1 MWMPA
6 IRVDFDSCKTTL
18 EKPTQQLVDAARN
31 AINSV
36 YGLTAAE
43 QKIAKRGI
51 DLSNSTDSLEQ
62 SVIKQ
67 IVNEQKIQH
76 EGDPRFMCTRI
87 NKGVRVEY
95 YSPAEYRKLCDKI
108 QNMKGDLR
116 LMPVGE
122 MNAAIKYLTWDDA
135 HTRKLYDK
143 IQKEKN
149 KAIYDSMIQQVIFN
163 PPATIVFWR
172 DGSKTVVKCGENDIF
187 DPEKGLAMAISKRAF
202 GDNRD
207 YYEVFAKWV
216 GKYEY
221 QQKRKEKK

>member
-1 MWMPA
+1 MTVLDRILERPSWTRP
-6 IRVDFDSCKTTL
+6 IRVDFDSCEMTL
-18 EKPTQQLVDAARN
+18 EKPTH
-31 AINSV
+31 
-36 YGLTAAE
+36 AE
-43 QKIAKRGI
+43 QKIAKMGI

-76 EGDPRFMCTRI
+76 EGDPRFMCMRRM
-87 NKGVRVEY
+87 NNAVRVEY
-95 YSPAEYRKLCDKI
+95 YSPDEYCKLCDKI
-108 QNMKGDLR
+108 QNMKGDLQ
-116 LMPVGE
+116 LMPVEE
-122 MNAAIKYLTWDDA
+122 MNTAIKYLSPNDYREFRD
-135 HTRKLYDK
+135 RIL
-143 IQKEKN
+143 KEKN
-149 KAIYDSMIQQVIFN
+149 KSIYDSMIQRVIFN

-221 QQKRKEKK
+221 QQKRRGKK

>member
-1 MWMPA
+1 
-6 IRVDFDSCKTTL
+6 
-18 EKPTQQLVDAARN
+18 
-31 AINSV
+31 
-36 YGLTAAE
+36 
-43 QKIAKRGI
+43 
-51 DLSNSTDSLEQ
+51 
-62 SVIKQ
+62 
-67 IVNEQKIQH
+67 
-76 EGDPRFMCTRI
+76 MCTRRI
-87 NKGVRVEY
+87 NNGVRVEY

-116 LMPVGE
+116 LMPTGE
-122 MNAAIKYLTWDDA
+122 MNTAIKGFKEWIFSSSEY
-135 HTRKLYDK
+135 RECRDK

-149 KAIYDSMIQQVIFN
+149 KAIIDSMIQQVIFN
-163 PPATIVFWR
+163 PPATIVIWR

-207 YYEVFAKWV
+207 YYKVFAKWV

>member
-1 MWMPA
+1 MTVLDRILERPSWTRP
-6 IRVDFDSCKTTL
+6 IRVDFNSSETTL
-18 EKPTQQLVDAARN
+18 EKPTH
-31 AINSV
+31 
-36 YGLTAAE
+36 AE
-43 QKIAKRGI
+43 QKIAEMGI

-62 SVIKQ
+62 SGIKQ

-76 EGDPRFMCTRI
+76 EGDPRFMCMRRMK
-87 NKGVRVEY
+87 NAVRVEY
-95 YSPAEYRKLCDKI
+95 YSPDEYRKLCDKI

-122 MNAAIKYLTWDDA
+122 MNTAIKYLTWDDA
-135 HTRKLYDK
+135 NTRELRDK
-143 IQKEKN
+143 IQKERN
-149 KAIYDSMIQQVIFN
+149 KSVYDNMIQRVIFN

>member
-6 IRVDFDSCKTTL
+6 IRADFDSCETTS
-18 EKPTQQLVDAARN
+18 EKPTH
-31 AINSV
+31 
-36 YGLTAAE
+36 AE
-43 QKIAKRGI
+43 QKIAERGI
-51 DLSNSTDSLEQ
+51 DLSDSTDSLEQ
-62 SVIKQ
+62 FVVRR

-76 EGDPRFMCTRI
+76 EGDPRFMCTRRI
-87 NKGVRVEY
+87 NNGVRVEY

-108 QNMKGDLR
+108 KNMKGDLQF
-116 LMPVGE
+116 MPEGE
-122 MNAAIKYLTWDDA
+122 VNAI
-135 HTRKLYDK
+135 RKLYDK

-172 DGSKTVVKCGENDIF
+172 DGSKTVVKCGKNDIF

>member
-1 MWMPA
+1 MTVLDRILERPSWMPA
-6 IRVDFDSCKTTL
+6 IRADFDSCETTL
-18 EKPTQQLVDAARN
+18 EKPTH
-31 AINSV
+31 
-36 YGLTAAE
+36 AE
-43 QKIAKRGI
+43 QKIAEIGI
-51 DLSNSTDSLEQ
+51 DFSNSADSLEQ

-76 EGDPRFMCTRI
+76 EGDPRFMCMRRM
-87 NKGVRVEY
+87 NNAVRVEY
-95 YSPAEYRKLCDKI
+95 YSPDEYRKLCDKI

-116 LMPVGE
+116 LMPVEE
-122 MNAAIKYLTWDDA
+122 MGTAIKYLSPNDYREFRD
-135 HTRKLYDK
+135 RIL
-143 IQKEKN
+143 KERN
-149 KAIYDSMIQQVIFN
+149 KSIYDSMIQRVIFN

-172 DGSKTVVKCGENDIF
+172 DGSKTVVKCGKNDIF

>member
-1 MWMPA
+1 MEKFFAKNPFTGKFTPVSQANFDMAFAPA
-6 IRVDFDSCKTTL
+6 E
-18 EKPTQQLVDAARN
+18 EKPTH
-31 AINSV
+31 
-36 YGLTAAE
+36 AE
-43 QKIAKRGI
+43 QKIAKMGI

-76 EGDPRFMCTRI
+76 EGDPRFMCMRRM
-87 NKGVRVEY
+87 NNAVRVEY
-95 YSPAEYRKLCDKI
+95 YNPDEYRKLCDKI
-108 QNMKGDLR
+108 QNMKGDLQ

-122 MNAAIKYLTWDDA
+122 MNTAIKYLSPNDYREFRD
-135 HTRKLYDK
+135 RIL
-143 IQKEKN
+143 KERN
-149 KAIYDSMIQQVIFN
+149 KSIYDSMIQRVIFN

-221 QQKRKEKK
+221 QQKRKGKEK

>member
-1 MWMPA
+1 MTVLDRILERPSWTRP
-6 IRVDFDSCKTTL
+6 IRVNFDSCETTL
-18 EKPTQQLVDAARN
+18 EKPTH
-31 AINSV
+31 
-36 YGLTAAE
+36 AE
-43 QKIAKRGI
+43 QKIAEIGI
-51 DLSNSTDSLEQ
+51 DFSNSTDSLEQ

-76 EGDPRFMCTRI
+76 EGDPRFMCMRRTI
-87 NKGVRVEY
+87 NGVRVDY

-122 MNAAIKYLTWDDA
+122 MDTAIKYLSSSEY
-135 HTRKLYDK
+135 RKFRDNIL
-143 IQKEKN
+143 KEKN
-149 KAIYDSMIQQVIFN
+149 KAIYDNMIQRVIFN
-163 PPATIVFWR
+163 PPATIVIWR

>member
-1 MWMPA
+1 MQ
-6 IRVDFDSCKTTL
+6 SK
-18 EKPTQQLVDAARN
+18 
-31 AINSV
+31 
-36 YGLTAAE
+36 
-43 QKIAKRGI
+43 KIAEMGI

-76 EGDPRFMCTRI
+76 EGDPRFMCMRRM
-87 NKGVRVEY
+87 NNAVRVEY
-95 YSPAEYRKLCDKI
+95 YSPDEYRKLRDKI

-116 LMPVGE
+116 LMPVEE
-122 MNAAIKYLTWDDA
+122 MNTAIKYLSPSEY
-135 HTRKLYDK
+135 REFRDK
-143 IQKEKN
+143 ILKEKN
-149 KAIYDSMIQQVIFN
+149 KSIYDSLIQRVIFN

>member
-1 MWMPA
+1 MLDRIPSPRSWTRP
-6 IRVDFDSCKTTL
+6 IRVDFNSCETTL
-18 EKPTQQLVDAARN
+18 EKPTH
-31 AINSV
+31 
-36 YGLTAAE
+36 AE
-43 QKIAKRGI
+43 QKIAEMGI

-76 EGDPRFMCTRI
+76 EGDPRFMCMRRM
-87 NKGVRVEY
+87 NNAVRAKY
-95 YSPAEYRKLCDKI
+95 YSPDEYRKLCDEI
-108 QNMKGDLR
+108 QNMKGDLQ
-116 LMPVGE
+116 LMPVEE
-122 MNAAIKYLTWDDA
+122 MNTAIKYLSPSEY
-135 HTRKLYDK
+135 REFRDK
-143 IQKEKN
+143 ILKEKN
-149 KAIYDSMIQQVIFN
+149 KSIYDSMIQRVIFN

-172 DGSKTVVKCGENDIF
+172 DGSKTVVKCGKNDIF

>member
-6 IRVDFDSCKTTL
+6 IRVDFDSCETTL
-18 EKPTQQLVDAARN
+18 EKPTH
-31 AINSV
+31 
-36 YGLTAAE
+36 AE
-43 QKIAKRGI
+43 QKIAEIGI
-51 DLSNSTDSLEQ
+51 NLSNSTDSLEQ

-76 EGDPRFMCTRI
+76 EGDPRFMCTRRM
-87 NKGVRVEY
+87 NNAVRVEY
-95 YSPAEYRKLCDKI
+95 FSPAEYHKLCDKI

-116 LMPVGE
+116 FMPKGFKE
-122 MNAAIKYLTWDDA
+122 WIFSSSEY
-135 HTRKLYDK
+135 RECRDK

-163 PPATIVFWR
+163 PPATIVIWR

>member
-1 MWMPA
+1 MTVLDRILERPSWTRP
-6 IRVDFDSCKTTL
+6 IRVDFDSCETTL
-18 EKPTQQLVDAARN
+18 EKPTH
-31 AINSV
+31 
-36 YGLTAAE
+36 AE
-43 QKIAKRGI
+43 QKIAEIGI

-76 EGDPRFMCTRI
+76 EGDPRFMCMRRM
-87 NKGVRVEY
+87 NNAVRVEY
-95 YSPAEYRKLCDKI
+95 YSPDGYRKLCDKI
-108 QNMKGDLR
+108 RNMKGDLR

-122 MNAAIKYLTWDDA
+122 MNTAVKYLTWDDSQ
-135 HTRKLYDK
+135 K

-149 KAIYDSMIQQVIFN
+149 KAIYDSMIQKVIFN

-172 DGSKTVVKCGENDIF
+172 DGSKTVVKCGKNDIF

-221 QQKRKEKK
+221 QQKRKEKKGKEK

>member
-1 MWMPA
+1 MTVLDRILERPSWTRP
-6 IRVDFDSCKTTL
+6 IRVDFDSCETTL
-18 EKPTQQLVDAARN
+18 EKPTH
-31 AINSV
+31 
-36 YGLTAAE
+36 AE
-43 QKIAKRGI
+43 QKIAEIGI
-51 DLSNSTDSLEQ
+51 DLSNSADSLEQ

-67 IVNEQKIQH
+67 IVNEQKTQY
-76 EGDPRFMCTRI
+76 EGDPRFMCTRRM
-87 NKGVRVEY
+87 NNAVRVEY

-163 PPATIVFWR
+163 PPATIVIWR

-221 QQKRKEKK
+221 QQKRKGKEK

>member
-6 IRVDFDSCKTTL
+6 IRADFDSCETTS
-18 EKPTQQLVDAARN
+18 EKPTH
-31 AINSV
+31 
-36 YGLTAAE
+36 AE
-43 QKIAKRGI
+43 QKIAERGI
-51 DLSNSTDSLEQ
+51 DLSDSTDSLEQ
-62 SVIKQ
+62 FVVRR

-76 EGDPRFMCTRI
+76 EGDPRFMCTRRI
-87 NKGVRVEY
+87 NNGVRVEY

-108 QNMKGDLR
+108 KNMKGDLQF
-116 LMPVGE
+116 MPEGE
-122 MNAAIKYLTWDDA
+122 INAI
-135 HTRKLYDK
+135 RKLYDK

-163 PPATIVFWR
+163 PPATIVIWR
-172 DGSKTVVKCGENDIF
+172 DGSKTVVKCGEHDIF

-207 YYEVFAKWV
+207 YYEIFAKWV

-221 QQKRKEKK
+221 QQKRKGKK

>member
-1 MWMPA
+1 MTVLDRILERPSWTRP
-6 IRVDFDSCKTTL
+6 IRVDFDSCETTL
-18 EKPTQQLVDAARN
+18 EKPTH
-31 AINSV
+31 
-36 YGLTAAE
+36 AE
-43 QKIAKRGI
+43 QKITEMGI

-76 EGDPRFMCTRI
+76 EGDPRFMCMRRMK
-87 NKGVRVEY
+87 NAVRVEY
-95 YSPAEYRKLCDKI
+95 YSPDEYRKLCDKI

-122 MNAAIKYLTWDDA
+122 MNTAIKYLTWDDA
-135 HTRKLYDK
+135 NTRELRDK
-143 IQKEKN
+143 IQKERN
-149 KAIYDSMIQQVIFN
+149 KSVYDSMIQRVIFN

>member
-6 IRVDFDSCKTTL
+6 IRVNFDSCETTL
-18 EKPTQQLVDAARN
+18 EKPTH
-31 AINSV
+31 
-36 YGLTAAE
+36 AE
-43 QKIAKRGI
+43 QKIAERRI
-51 DLSNSTDSLEQ
+51 NLADSTDSLEQ
-62 SVIKQ
+62 SVVKK

-76 EGDPRFMCTRI
+76 KGDPQFMPTRQ
-87 NKGVRVEY
+87 
-95 YSPAEYRKLCDKI
+95 D
-108 QNMKGDLR
+108 DLV
-116 LMPVGE
+116 L
-122 MNAAIKYLTWDDA
+122 KYLTWDVS
-135 HTRKLYDK
+135 HTNKLYDK

-149 KAIYDSMIQQVIFN
+149 KAIYDSMIQRVIFN

-207 YYEVFAKWV
+207 YYEVFAKWI

-221 QQKRKEKK
+221 QQKRKEKKK

>member
-6 IRVDFDSCKTTL
+6 IRADFESCETTL
-18 EKPTQQLVDAARN
+18 EKPTH
-31 AINSV
+31 
-36 YGLTAAE
+36 AE
-43 QKIAKRGI
+43 QKIAERGI
-51 DLSNSTDSLEQ
+51 DLADSTDSLAQ
-62 SVIKQ
+62 SVVKQ
-67 IVNEQKIQH
+67 IVNEQKIQY
-76 EGDPRFMCTRI
+76 EGDPRFMCTRRM
-87 NKGVRVEY
+87 NNAVRVEY

-108 QNMKGDLR
+108 QNMKGDLQ
-116 LMPVGE
+116 LIPTGE
-122 MNAAIKYLTWDDA
+122 MNTAIKGFKEWIFSSSEY
-135 HTRKLYDK
+135 REVCDK

-149 KAIYDSMIQQVIFN
+149 KAIYDSMIRQVIFN
-163 PPATIVFWR
+163 PPATIVIWR

-207 YYEVFAKWV
+207 YYEIFAKWV

>member
-1 MWMPA
+1 MTVLDRILERPSWTRP
-6 IRVDFDSCKTTL
+6 IRVDFDSVEMTL
-18 EKPTQQLVDAARN
+18 EKPTH
-31 AINSV
+31 
-36 YGLTAAE
+36 AE
-43 QKIAKRGI
+43 QKIAEMGI

-76 EGDPRFMCTRI
+76 EGDPRFMCMRRMNNT
-87 NKGVRVEY
+87 VRVEY
-95 YSPAEYRKLCDKI
+95 YSPDEYRKLCDKI

-116 LMPVGE
+116 FMPAGE
-122 MNAAIKYLTWDDA
+122 NYKVFKYLTWDDSQKI
-135 HTRKLYDK
+135 RDK

-163 PPATIVFWR
+163 PPATIVIWR

-207 YYEVFAKWV
+207 YYEIFAKWV